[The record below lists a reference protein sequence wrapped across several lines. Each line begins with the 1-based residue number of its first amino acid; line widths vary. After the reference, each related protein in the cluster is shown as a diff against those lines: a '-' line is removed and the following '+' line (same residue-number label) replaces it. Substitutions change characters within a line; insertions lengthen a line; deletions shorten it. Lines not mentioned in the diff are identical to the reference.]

1 MAGKRKYM
9 TEAEIQSLACLPPK
23 QREDKFDSVGF
34 EGLKELASRLCV
46 TTLISLRIAT
56 AAWDVL
62 KATPA
67 ELESRLNQLRVVM
80 HDYSPGNFPRHAGEL
95 EILVD
100 ELGILVED
108 MEGLTAEECLELTKS
123 RRADYAKELD
133 KQRGVKPPRTPA

>member
-1 MAGKRKYM
+1 MAAKRKYM
-9 TEAEIQSLACLPPK
+9 TEEEIQSLACLPPK
-23 QREDKFDSVGF
+23 QREERFDSLGF
-34 EGLKELASRLCV
+34 EGLKELGARLCV

-62 KATPA
+62 QASSA
-67 ELESRLNQLRVVM
+67 ELESRLKQLRVVM

-100 ELGILVED
+100 ELGILMED

-123 RRADYAKELD
+123 RRSDYEKELK
-133 KQRGVKPPRTPA
+133 KQQGTKPPRTPV

>member
-1 MAGKRKYM
+1 M
-9 TEAEIQSLACLPPK
+9 TEEEIQSLACLPPK
-23 QREDKFDSVGF
+23 QREDKFDSLGF
-34 EGLKELASRLCV
+34 DGLKEVASRLAV

-62 KATPA
+62 KAAPA
-67 ELESRLNQLRVVM
+67 ELESRLKQLRVVM

-123 RRADYAKELD
+123 RRADYEKELN